1 MTLTP
6 HDSIDII
13 ERIIKSYRYDYEKD
27 IDREEESQN
36 KKGINSLFYFI

>member
-13 ERIIKSYRYDYEKD
+13 ERIIKNIKNEN
-27 IDREEESQN
+27 I
-36 KKGINSLFYFI
+36 FIEFECNF